1 MGWFWRTLV
10 EAWTNFD
17 ADDGWALASHVALS
31 GLTALFPFLI
41 FLGAVAGMIGQPGLA
56 DRASDLLF
64 EAWPPE
70 VAAPIAREVHN
81 VLTEPRSG
89 LAALGAVLG
98 VYFAASA
105 IQAMRIG
112 LNRAY
117 DAKESRPWVLLRLES
132 VLFVFLGATTLLV
145 FAFLVV
151 LPPLV
156 WSRIVALA
164 PQLDHLSKLVTVARL
179 LSIFVVLF
187 LSLSVLHRY
196 LAAGTRRMRHVVPG
210 VALTCVSWIAFGE
223 AYGLYLERFSA
234 NYISTYAGLA
244 SVMIAILFLYTLSVL
259 FLMGGEFNAAI
270 ARAARA
276 KKNPA
281 PPEAPGSF

>member
-1 MGWFWRTLV
+1 MAWFWRTLV

-17 ADDGWALASHVALS
+17 TDDGWALASHVALS
-31 GLTALFPFLI
+31 ALTALFPFLI
-41 FLGAVAGMIGQPGLA
+41 FLGAVAGMIGQPALA
-56 DRASDLLF
+56 DRASELLF

-105 IQAMRIG
+105 VEAMRIG

-117 DAKESRPWVLLRLES
+117 GEKEARAWWALRLES
-132 VLFVFLGATTLLV
+132 VAFVFLGAGTLLV

-151 LPPLV
+151 LAPLI
-156 WSRIVALA
+156 WNRAVALA
-164 PQLDHLSKLVTVARL
+164 PRLEELTRLVTAARIVA
-179 LSIFVVLF
+179 IFLVLIF
-187 LSLSVLHRY
+187 SLSVLHRY
-196 LAAGTRRMRHVVPG
+196 LAAGKRRMRHVMPG
-210 VALTCVSWIAFGE
+210 VLLTCGSWIVFGE
-223 AYGLYLERFSA
+223 AFGLYLERFSA

-244 SVMIAILFLYTLSVL
+244 SVMITLLFLYALSAI
-259 FLMGGEFNAAI
+259 FLIGGEFNAAI

-281 PPEAPGSF
+281 SQDTPGSL